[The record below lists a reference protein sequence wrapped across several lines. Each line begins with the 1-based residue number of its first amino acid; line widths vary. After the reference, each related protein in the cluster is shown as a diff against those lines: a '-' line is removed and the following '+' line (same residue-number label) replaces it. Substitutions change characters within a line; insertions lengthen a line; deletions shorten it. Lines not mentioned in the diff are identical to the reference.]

1 MSNTNPSENDFGE
14 DPHSQT
20 FATESNAA
28 PPVAKKNNV
37 MKIVMIVFGV
47 LFVAIVGFFLY
58 AFSNKSSAPR
68 PAKAPTE
75 VSAPQ
80 VDAPNPAAIE
90 SGSNPSAAEAALA
103 GTDAPV
109 TPEGVAAPPAVDP
122 NDPLGVGPAPVD
134 PNTGLALDPSQ
145 AMVDPNAPTAT
156 APTATAPTA
165 TAPTA
170 TAPGMEGQPGVA
182 QLNPQTAPQNV
193 PVQSSVPV
201 IDPAAAVAGP
211 VPNVE
216 PVVAP
221 PVAPVAE
228 TAPVPVVNVATDPAQ
243 TGAVAGAIDAAR
255 RDFLSGLGRIEE
267 SVTRLTGRVDAI
279 DNRMT
284 RLEQDIKTLQTNPGK
299 ASASVSS
306 TSVATRPS
314 VAAPVKRPVVRKK
327 KPAVAPVHRPV
338 NRLEILD
345 GSTSVVHPR
354 PITPAQSQ
362 NRVEFVDS
370 NAAPAV
376 ARCEVRAIQPGRA
389 WIKNGN
395 GSFSS
400 YAEGDVLP
408 NGKKAE
414 RIDPEKGIIA
424 GGSAWSC

>member
-47 LFVAIVGFFLY
+47 LFVAMVAFFLY
-58 AFSNKSSAPR
+58 AFSTKSSAPR

-80 VDAPNPAAIE
+80 GDAPNPAAIE

-103 GTDAPV
+103 GSDTPV
-109 TPEGVAAPPAVDP
+109 TPDTASAPAVDP
-122 NDPLGVGPAPVD
+122 NLNDPLGVGPAPVD

-145 AMVDPNAPTAT
+145 AVLDPTAATAT
-156 APTATAPTA
+156 APVI
-165 TAPTA
+165 
-170 TAPGMEGQPGVA
+170 EGQPGVDPVV
-182 QLNPQTAPQNV
+182 PQTA

-201 IDPAAAVAGP
+201 IDPSAAVAGP
-211 VPNVE
+211 APTTA
-216 PVVAP
+216 PAPTVAP
-221 PVAPVAE
+221 PVAPVAD
-228 TAPVPVVNVATDPAQ
+228 TVPVPVVNVATDPAQ

-279 DNRMT
+279 DNRMN

-299 ASASVSS
+299 SPASVSTAPAV
-306 TSVATRPS
+306 TSPS
-314 VAAPVKRPVVRKK
+314 VSAPVKRPVVRKK

-345 GSTSVVHPR
+345 GSASAIHPR

-362 NRVEFVDS
+362 NRVEFVES
-370 NAAPAV
+370 TPTPAV

-424 GGSAWSC
+424 GGSVWSC